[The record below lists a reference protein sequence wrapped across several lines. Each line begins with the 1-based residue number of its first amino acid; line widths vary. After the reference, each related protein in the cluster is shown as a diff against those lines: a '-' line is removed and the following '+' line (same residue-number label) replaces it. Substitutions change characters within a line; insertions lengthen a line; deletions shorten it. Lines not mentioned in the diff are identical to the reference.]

1 MADSKALEINYAGAT
16 VGNSDWL
23 NLIDKL
29 GLPVVALVAIG
40 YALYNSCKWIGTNIL
55 LPIHNRHL
63 IFLERLE
70 LGIEK
75 IVDVQHNQNSQL
87 INLTQKISDSLE
99 TKEPK

>member
-1 MADSKALEINYAGAT
+1 MADSNSLEINYAEAN